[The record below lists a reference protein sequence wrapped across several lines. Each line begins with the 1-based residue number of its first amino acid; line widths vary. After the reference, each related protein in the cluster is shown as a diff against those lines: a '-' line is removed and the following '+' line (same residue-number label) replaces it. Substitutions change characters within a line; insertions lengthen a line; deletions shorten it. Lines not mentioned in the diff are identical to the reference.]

1 MPFGMSAFILIDD
14 MTLREWTHY
23 ISNTPAIVKTS
34 LMEESASHQATVA
47 LLAAKSAKKQQL
59 ADQESEHE
67 TVDVG
72 GGGGR
77 LLLLEDNSSTKNK
90 KRNRPSRIVTTTS
103 NDPNNNG
110 GKQRTT
116 TRRRTGDDYSNG
128 HNHHSNP
135 HLQSNSIPSSGGS
148 EITTFEQF
156 DIAQALSALRT
167 MPMGAGAKDY
177 FLSPSTDEMQSLF
190 IRQSALLRQCLQGHA
205 QIRKAYENSQE
216 ELLRGPENRIVTLGE
231 GRLVAEQRVSNE
243 NLRVRLKNKDA
254 LIERMNQKHQ
264 VVTAQ
269 LESTKHA
276 LEVANTKINNSSST
290 ANLAIKN
297 TSEKDLASTPATGIT
312 VKGTITHNSSGKSS
326 VASSRRSS
334 PIPERKS
341 ARQRNK

>member
-156 DIAQALSALRT
+156 DIAQALSA
-167 MPMGAGAKDY
+167 P
-177 FLSPSTDEMQSLF
+177 SPSPVTVAEGTLWKCMTCPVAVSNDFMTTVS
-190 IRQSALLRQCLQGHA
+190 IRFFFFHPMHIYIHRYYPTIMPSNALLVTMFCFPYVR
-205 QIRKAYENSQE
+205 NSI
-216 ELLRGPENRIVTLGE
+216 EL
-231 GRLVAEQRVSNE
+231 
-243 NLRVRLKNKDA
+243 
-254 LIERMNQKHQ
+254 
-264 VVTAQ
+264 
-269 LESTKHA
+269 
-276 LEVANTKINNSSST
+276 
-290 ANLAIKN
+290 
-297 TSEKDLASTPATGIT
+297 
-312 VKGTITHNSSGKSS
+312 
-326 VASSRRSS
+326 
-334 PIPERKS
+334 
-341 ARQRNK
+341 